1 MLIHFLKNNNNM
13 SNKENPVPSL
23 DNIIKA
29 AIYTLNNIPN
39 TPNVGPKGESS
50 YEVIKSLEIYLQ
62 NGVETK

>member
-1 MLIHFLKNNNNM
+1 M